1 MTALETERQD
11 LEARLESLR
20 AGKVKKVTKEER
32 EKVEKEW
39 RVMRGVAVRREKI
52 SKEMWK
58 TIEGF
63 VGEKEERAELRER
76 LGLDE

>member
-1 MTALETERQD
+1 M
-11 LEARLESLR
+11 
-20 AGKVKKVTKEER
+20 VK
-32 EKVEKEW
+32 
-39 RVMRGVAVRREKI
+39 REKI

-63 VGEKEERAELRER
+63 VGEKEERVELRER